1 MKHSFFR
8 IPVLFINFA
17 DDNRNGS
24 HVSLFTL
31 LMERE
36 FFNYPNRF
44 ILQCDNGEWWGLYHA
59 FGMIAPH
66 TPVSSRMR
74 CISLS

>member
-44 ILQCDNGEWWGLYHA
+44 ILQCDNGEWWGLHIVSGANQINYILVA
-59 FGMIAPH
+59 FNAYS
-66 TPVSSRMR
+66 TK
-74 CISLS
+74 